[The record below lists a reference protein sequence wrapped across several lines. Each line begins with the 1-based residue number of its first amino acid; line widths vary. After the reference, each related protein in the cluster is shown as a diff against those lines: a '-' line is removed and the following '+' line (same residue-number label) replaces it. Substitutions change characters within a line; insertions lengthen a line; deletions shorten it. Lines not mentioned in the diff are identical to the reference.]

1 MKHTERNPDRKQD
14 SIEQEA
20 WVPNAAGNIA
30 TRSVTS
36 LLPMYVSG
44 NGVRTAFIVP
54 LTNTRN
60 ISEKEKRERSYNFN
74 RLVMTVLNTSLY
86 EV

>member
-1 MKHTERNPDRKQD
+1 MGSDRSWKHC
-14 SIEQEA
+14 
-20 WVPNAAGNIA
+20 

-36 LLPMYVSG
+36 LAPIYVSG

-74 RLVMTVLNTSLY
+74 RLVMTVLNIY
-86 EV
+86 MYIYDQGARDAGR